1 VAQDFY
7 AAFGLGASDKA
18 IGTVDEGGVA
28 LAAIQALKH
37 ELDDRNAR
45 IEALERELKAIKER
59 LGL

>member
-1 VAQDFY
+1 
-7 AAFGLGASDKA
+7 
-18 IGTVDEGGVA
+18 VDEGGVA